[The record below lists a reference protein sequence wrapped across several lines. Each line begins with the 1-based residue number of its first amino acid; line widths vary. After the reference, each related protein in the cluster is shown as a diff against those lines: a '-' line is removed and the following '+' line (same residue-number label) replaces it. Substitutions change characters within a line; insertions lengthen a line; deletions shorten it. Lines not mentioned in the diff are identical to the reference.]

1 MMFNGKLKGLE
12 IARRDGI
19 MVHRLQSRAL
29 AKQYIWLFCPFFCP
43 FVLLRM
49 IHNAL
54 WRNRWCR
61 SHDTFIPLGTKLWYK
76 TTQEIVHTFTILF
89 IILNLSIKYLRDGS
103 LYQIGRIFGK
113 SPMRGGGGIFNPKIY
128 IADFGP
134 FSDVFLKKMQLK
146 FPKMRGAGGSNLD
159 SKAVWIFFPKIHPI
173 WLRDPSLRATGQRSI
188 QSCSNFLD
196 TQSWYWML
204 HHLIHRSVD
213 LVLDARQV

>member
-1 MMFNGKLKGLE
+1 MGPRILNGKLKKWELQEMMFNGKLKGLE

-61 SHDTFIPLGTKLWYK
+61 SHDTFIPLGAKLWYK

-89 IILNLSIKYLRDGS
+89 IILKRIKD
-103 LYQIGRIFGK
+103 K
-113 SPMRGGGGIFNPKIY
+113 
-128 IADFGP
+128 
-134 FSDVFLKKMQLK
+134 
-146 FPKMRGAGGSNLD
+146 
-159 SKAVWIFFPKIHPI
+159 W
-173 WLRDPSLRATGQRSI
+173 LRATGQHSI
-188 QSCSNFLD
+188 QSYGNFLD
-196 TQSWYWML
+196 TQSWYRVL
-204 HHLIHRSVD
+204 HHLIHGFSIGCKPSMICPKGRELYGVLSVE
-213 LVLDARQV
+213 L